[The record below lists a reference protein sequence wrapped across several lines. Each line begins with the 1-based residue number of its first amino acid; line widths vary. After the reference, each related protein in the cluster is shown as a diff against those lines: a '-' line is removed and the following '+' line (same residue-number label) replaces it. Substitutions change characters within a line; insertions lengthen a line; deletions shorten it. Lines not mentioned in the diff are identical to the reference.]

1 MGLIKPFLEIETDP
15 KKDKPGY
22 VECSPSDSIDF
33 LVWKFVFA
41 GDKAYNIAVIF
52 GISHS
57 SVFGFTD
64 YDVNEVNYTESM
76 EIRFLLDHDKQR
88 SIACGFQKNFPHCNI

>member
-1 MGLIKPFLEIETDP
+1 MLNAAPAIPLIFWL
-15 KKDKPGY
+15 GNL
-22 VECSPSDSIDF
+22 F
-33 LVWKFVFA
+33 FA
-41 GDKAYNIAVIF
+41 NDKAYNIAVFF